1 MKEKLLMRLADCC
14 YRCEKIEIGLG
25 YLDRLQK
32 DILPKRIYT
41 IYLLRGKYKDLQRL
55 FSEAAD

>member
-41 IYLLRGKYKDLQRL
+41 IYLLRGKYKDL
-55 FSEAAD
+55 